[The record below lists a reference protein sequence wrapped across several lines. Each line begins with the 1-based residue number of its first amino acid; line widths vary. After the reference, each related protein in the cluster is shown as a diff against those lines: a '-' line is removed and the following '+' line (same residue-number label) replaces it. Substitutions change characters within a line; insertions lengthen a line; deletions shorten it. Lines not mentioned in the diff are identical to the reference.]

1 MENEALLQEVRSKA
15 QQWLDGNYDEATKAE
30 VKQLLEAQ
38 DSTALIESFYRDL
51 EFGTGGLRGI
61 MGAGTNR
68 MNIYTVGAATQGL
81 SNYLNA
87 CFADLPQI
95 SVVIGHDCRNNSRR
109 FAEISADIFSANGI
123 KVYLFE
129 DLRPTPEVS
138 FAIRHFGCQSGI
150 ILTASHNPKEYNG
163 YKAYWDDGAQIIA
176 PHDENIITEV
186 SKITDVNAIKFKG
199 NPDLIEIIGEEVD
212 KLYIDKVKSISLSPD
227 AIRRHHDMK
236 IVFTPIHGTAVKLV
250 PWALREYG
258 FTNIIDVP
266 EQYVVSGDFPT
277 VHSPN
282 PEEPAALDMAI
293 QRAKATDAELVMAT
307 DPDSDRMGIA
317 IKNDAGEWILV
328 NGNQTALLFVYYLI
342 RRWKETGKL
351 KGKEYVVK
359 TIVTTEIIKD
369 VAEKNGVKCFDCY
382 TGFKWIASVIREL
395 EGKMEYIG
403 GGEES
408 YGFLPETFV
417 RDKDGVSSCTLMA
430 EIAAWAKDNGMTLYQ
445 LLKQIYVEYGYG
457 KEKGISVVR
466 KGKSGAEEIAQMMT
480 DFRNNPPKELAGSA
494 IRIIKDYKTLKQTNV
509 ATGVITDLDMPA
521 RSNVLQYFTEDGTK
535 ISVRPSGTEP
545 KIKFYIEVR
554 GEMKSREEYDAAD
567 AAASLKI
574 EAARAS
580 LNV

>member
-1 MENEALLQEVRSKA
+1 MENDALLKEVRAKA
-15 QQWLDGNYDEATKAE
+15 EKWLKGNYDEATKTE
-30 VKQLLEAQ
+30 VKRMMESP
-38 DSTALIESFYRDL
+38 DSSELIESFYRDL

-61 MGAGTNR
+61 MGVGTNR

-87 CFADLPQI
+87 CFTDLQQI
-95 SVVIGHDCRNNSRR
+95 SVVIGHDCRNNSRK
-109 FAEISADIFSANGI
+109 FAEISASIFSANGI

-163 YKAYWDDGAQIIA
+163 YKAYWNDGAQMVA
-176 PHDENIITEV
+176 PHDENVIMEV
-186 SKITDVNAIKFKG
+186 NKITDVTSIKFEG
-199 NPDLIEIIGEEVD
+199 NPELIEIIGEEVD
-212 KLYIDKVKSISLSPD
+212 ALYIEKVKALSLSPES
-227 AIRRHHDMK
+227 IQRHKDMK
-236 IVFTPIHGTAVKLV
+236 IVFTPIHGTAVKIV
-250 PWALREYG
+250 PRALRECG

-277 VHSPN
+277 VYSPN

-317 IKNDAGEWILV
+317 IKNDEGEWILV
-328 NGNQTALLFVYYLI
+328 NGNQTALIFIYYLI

-351 KGKEYVVK
+351 KGREYVVK
-359 TIVTTEIIKD
+359 TIVTTEIIKEI
-369 VAEKNGVKCFDCY
+369 AEKNGVECFDCF
-382 TGFKWIASVIREL
+382 TGFKWIAAVIREN
-395 EGKMEYIG
+395 ESIKEYIG

-417 RDKDGVSSCTLMA
+417 RDKDAVSSCTLMA

-445 LLKQIYVEYGYG
+445 LLKQIYLEYGYG

-466 KGKSGAEEIAQMMT
+466 KGKSGAEEIAQIMT

-494 IRIIKDYKTLKQTNV
+494 IRIIKDYKTLKQKNV
-509 ATGVITDLDMPA
+509 ATGEITDLDMPA
-521 RSNVLQYFTEDGTK
+521 TSNVLQYFTEDGTK

-554 GEMKSREEYDAAD
+554 GEMKTTDDYEKAD
-567 AAASLKI
+567 AAANVKI

-580 LNV
+580 LKV